1 MLYAQKTLSNSD
13 QRQQVRPSAEGVT
26 TVIVHY
32 R

>member
-1 MLYAQKTLSNSD
+1 MLYAQKTLSNPELPE
-13 QRQQVRPSAEGVT
+13 QERPSAEEVT